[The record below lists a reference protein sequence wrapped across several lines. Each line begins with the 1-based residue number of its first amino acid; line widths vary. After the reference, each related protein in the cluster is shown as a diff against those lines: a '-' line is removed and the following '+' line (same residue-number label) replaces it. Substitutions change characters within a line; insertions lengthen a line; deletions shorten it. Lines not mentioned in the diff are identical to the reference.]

1 MILNLLF
8 PGIPF
13 SKQSVRVSPMYNKSG
28 DPVMYKCKKTGRM
41 RVLITYHQDKK
52 TKDGERDIKVM
63 AMRQIP
69 KDFIPFSGPVIVHRL
84 IFTFPPLKN
93 TPKYKL
99 AEMANGVTFQKTTK
113 PDLNDNLKKGLMDA
127 LEGVVFL
134 NDSQICEEHFVSKV
148 FGLRPGIELEIEGM
162 S

>member
-1 MILNLLF
+1 MILNLKF

-13 SKQSVRVSPMYNKSG
+13 SKQSVRVSPMYKKNG
-28 DPVMYKCKKTGRM
+28 DPVMYQCKKTRRM

-52 TKDGERDIKVM
+52 TKDKERDIKVM
-63 AMRQIP
+63 SMRQIP
-69 KDFIPFSGPVIVHRL
+69 KDFIPFSGAVIIRRL

-99 AEMANGVTFQKTTK
+99 AEMANGVTFPKTTA

-127 LEGVVFL
+127 LEGIVFL
-134 NDSQICEEHFVSKV
+134 NDSQICEEHHTSKV
-148 FGLRPGIELEIEGM
+148 FGLKPGIELEIEGI
-162 S
+162 